1 MSTHRSTDPWRKN
14 MTTPRSRH
22 EAFGESEYLSPVD
35 YGELSKVEKLVLLL
49 GCLGVGVF
57 MIYAYYFA

>member
-1 MSTHRSTDPWRKN
+1 

-35 YGELSKVEKLVLLL
+35 YSELSKGEQLALIL
-49 GCLGVGVF
+49 GCLGFGVF
-57 MIYAYYFA
+57 LIYTYYFA

>member
-1 MSTHRSTDPWRKN
+1 

-35 YGELSKVEKLVLLL
+35 YGELSKAEKLVLLL

>member
-14 MTTPRSRH
+14 VFTPRSRH
-22 EAFGESEYLSPVD
+22 EAFGASEYLSPVE
-35 YGELSKVEKLVLLL
+35 YGGLSKVEHLALIL
-49 GCLGVGVF
+49 GCLGFGVF